1 MSITEKLCPG
11 CMNDSGG
18 EKICPICGYDSSAQN
33 ASDCLPVKF
42 VLAKRY
48 TVGQAKHRNG
58 EGITYI
64 GWDNSESAV
73 VTVKEYFPTGFAVR
87 NSDRTVGMI
96 KGGEYTFN
104 EGLIEFVDINRQ
116 IKDSSLPSLMPIT
129 DVFEENGTVY
139 TVTQSISA
147 ITLKEFLA
155 KNGGLLK
162 WEQARPL
169 FLPLIDTVKGMN
181 DLGIIHGGIS
191 TDTVLVGRDGKLR
204 IAEYSVKNLRCSD
217 SPLES
222 ELFSGF
228 SAIEQYDSDMHMDT
242 YTDVYGLCA
251 VLFDVLMGNV
261 PPKATERLSNDSMTV
276 SAKFAEELPRHVL
289 SALANGLQVL
299 PKNRTKNIEAFKNEL
314 VYAETADTA
323 TISRKSEKAEARK
336 VKSPKKSGGTAKYVI
351 ISSACTAA
359 VFVAIVAVLIFTV
372 FKEDFF
378 GDRNNSAQTGN
389 VSVSAPSIDEIGAID
404 SGAEVSA
411 VLFTVPR
418 LTGKYYAELAD
429 TTQPESEIYEKFEF
443 IIKGKEFNDKYP
455 RGQICAQSVAEGTG
469 VVRDTKIELTI
480 SLGPKEIK
488 IANVLGLDETKA
500 KLELLKQGFLYD
512 NIEVLGKYDEDREP
526 STVLEQ
532 EPKYGTQIS
541 ADSAVKIYI
550 NSYKGSADSSD
561 TAAE

>member
-1 MSITEKLCPG
+1 MSITENLCLG
-11 CMNDSGG
+11 CMNDKGG
-18 EKICPICGYDSSAQN
+18 EKICPICGYDSSSQN
-33 ASDCLPVKF
+33 AADCLPVKF
-42 VLAKRY
+42 VLSKRY

-64 GWDNSESAV
+64 GWDNSNSSV
-73 VTVKEYFPTGFAVR
+73 VTVREYFPTDFAVR
-87 NSDRTVGMI
+87 KTDKSVGMV

-104 EGLIEFVDINRQ
+104 EGLIEYIDINRQ

-139 TVTQSISA
+139 TITQSISA
-147 ITLKEFLA
+147 ITLREFLA
-155 KNGGLLK
+155 KNGGSLK

-191 TDTVLVGRDGKLR
+191 TNTVLVGRDGKLR
-204 IAEYSVKNLRCSD
+204 IDGYSVRNLRCSD

-222 ELFSGF
+222 ELFPGF
-228 SAIEQYDSDMHMDT
+228 SAIEQYDSDMHIDS

-251 VLFDVLMGNV
+251 VLFGVLMGNM
-261 PPKATERLSNDSMTV
+261 PPKATERLNNDSMTV

-314 VYAETADTA
+314 VYAETADSA
-323 TISRKSEKAEARK
+323 PVDRKPQKAEANTIK
-336 VKSPKKSGGTAKYVI
+336 PPKKDGGTAKYVV

-359 VFVAIVAVLIFTV
+359 VFLLIVAVLVFTV
-372 FKEDFF
+372 FKEDLF
-378 GDRNNSAQTGN
+378 GNKQGSSQADS
-389 VSVSAPSIDEIGAID
+389 VSVNAPSVDSIGAID
-404 SGAEVSA
+404 SGAEESA
-411 VLFTVPR
+411 VLFTVPQ
-418 LTGKYYAELAD
+418 LTGKYYAEL
-429 TTQPESEIYEKFEF
+429 SENEEYEKFEF
-443 IIKGKEFNDKYP
+443 VIKGKEFNDKYP

-469 VVRDTKIELTI
+469 VVRDTKIEITI

-512 NIEVLGKYDEDREP
+512 NIEVLEKYDEDREP
-526 STVLEQ
+526 NTVLEQ

-541 ADSAVKIYI
+541 TDSAVKIYI
-550 NSYKGSADSSD
+550 NSYKGTADSSSFE
-561 TAAE
+561 TE